1 MTTHQI
7 EHDPA
12 SGVFTTTV
20 DGEVALLEYRREGD
34 LLVITHTGVP
44 DAIAGRGIAGQ
55 LVREAFEYAKA
66 QGWHIRPRCAYA
78 AAWAE
83 RHPEYNQLLDLG

>member
-1 MTTHQI
+1 MTTHEI

-34 LLVITHTGVP
+34 RLEILHTGVP
-44 DAIAGRGIAGQ
+44 DAIGGRGIAGQ
-55 LVREAFEYAKA
+55 LVRAAFEYAKA
-66 QGWHIRPRCAYA
+66 QG
-78 AAWAE
+78 
-83 RHPEYNQLLDLG
+83 

>member
-1 MTTHQI
+1 MTTHEI

-12 SGVFTTTV
+12 SAVFTTTV

-66 QGWHIRPRCAYA
+66 QGWHVRPKCAYA
-78 AAWAE
+78 AAWVE